1 MSTRQSTV
9 RAPRHNKK
17 KNDTTLKV
25 VRRHKSGLL
34 KRGSQRRVTPFL
46 VLGGM
51 TVIAI
56 VFAILL
62 SQVVLAQSGFKMA
75 KLRERTLKA
84 EARHAELV
92 LQAAKLENSE
102 RIERVAIEQLGMVQ
116 PSRVEYIVAD
126 VGSRD
131 SAQLAQGGSPQNVDV
146 TGQAAP
152 VTGDSP

>member
-17 KNDTTLKV
+17 KTDATLKV
-25 VRRHKSGLL
+25 VRRNKRGLL

-62 SQVVLAQSGFKMA
+62 SQVVLAQSGFRMA

-84 EARHAELV
+84 EARHAELE
-92 LQAAKLENSE
+92 LQAAKLDNAE
-102 RIERVAIEQLGMVQ
+102 RIERYAIDHLGMVQ
-116 PSRVEYIVAD
+116 PTRVEYIVAD

-131 SAQLAQGGSPQNVDV
+131 SAQLAQGRAPENVDV
-146 TGQAAP
+146 AGQAAP
-152 VTGDSP
+152 ATGDSP